1 MDDFYKQI
9 KREITEDDVKKTYD
23 NIKKNV
29 EKFGHTTSGTVDGP
43 GNLERPFAHT
53 FGYSHTSGYEI
64 LSFFPIKNKGLSIIG
79 TIFNRV
85 IEQIQLGNLE
95 INDQILN
102 NKEVYYLPLA
112 MHVLDKETQKDIES
126 VWAKQ
131 LERDGVFA
139 EFSTDDHRL
148 ILIIATDKDGNFPW
162 DEGCQSFWPEMCPPP
177 LAAMAQMAILGEDTL
192 LSKLEVDYKI
202 NK

>member
-23 NIKKNV
+23 NIKKNI
-29 EKFGHTTSGTVDGP
+29 EKFGHTTSGTVDGK

-53 FGYSHTSGYEI
+53 FGYSRTSGYEL

-95 INDQILN
+95 INDQILDS
-102 NKEVYYLPLA
+102 KEIYDLPLA
-112 MHVLDKETQKDIES
+112 MHVLDKETQ
-126 VWAKQ
+126 
-131 LERDGVFA
+131 
-139 EFSTDDHRL
+139 
-148 ILIIATDKDGNFPW
+148 N
-162 DEGCQSFWPEMCPPP
+162 
-177 LAAMAQMAILGEDTL
+177 
-192 LSKLEVDYKI
+192 
-202 NK
+202 